1 MGQEDG
7 NEGQETR
14 SQRFRSVQ
22 VDEGQKRPKQDRRQ
36 GCCHQKEQNV
46 QSRKTIIDSF
56 CIFYLYGNC
65 SCVNYT
71 NMEKESKSVYTLQN
85 CRFVTP

>member
-22 VDEGQKRPKQDRRQ
+22 VDEGQKCPKQDRRQ

-46 QSRKTIIDSF
+46 QSRKII
-56 CIFYLYGNC
+56 N
-65 SCVNYT
+65 
-71 NMEKESKSVYTLQN
+71 
-85 CRFVTP
+85 